1 MQSYI
6 QITFRG
12 LPRSEAVE
20 AKIREKIEWLERFY
34 GRLMHCH
41 VVVETPHQHSRQG
54 KLYHVTL
61 ELTIPDAAPVVIG
74 RAHHDKHEHE
84 DVYVAIR
91 DTFAAARRHLQERAR
106 KLRGE
111 VKLHEVP
118 LHGRVARKPGEDYGF
133 IETPDGLNV
142 YFHANSLIEGDFET
156 LPIDSEVRFAMH
168 EGEGVEGP
176 QASTV
181 HVVGKHHLQAR

>member
-1 MQSYI
+1 MPS
-6 QITFRG
+6 
-12 LPRSEAVE
+12 SEAVE
-20 AKIREKIEWLERFY
+20 ARIREKIAWLERFY

-41 VVVETPHQHSRQG
+41 VVVNAPHRHSRHGQ
-54 KLYHVTL
+54 LFHVTL
-61 ELTIPDAAPVVIG
+61 ELTMPDAAPIIIG
-74 RAHHDKHEHE
+74 HAQHDKHEHE

-118 LHGRVARKPGEDYGF
+118 LHGRVVRKSDDEEFGF
-133 IETPDGLNV
+133 IETPDGTNV
-142 YFHANSLIEGDFET
+142 YFHANALIEGDFDT
-156 LPIDSEVRFAMH
+156 LPIGTEVRFAMH
-168 EGEGVEGP
+168 EGEGMEGP

-181 HVVGKHHLQAR
+181 HVVGKHHLHER